1 MLGISCDSQFAHRVY
16 STSLG
21 NIPYPLLSDFYP
33 HGEMS
38 KSYGAWN
45 ENYGAPSR
53 VVLIVDKDGIIR
65 FRQDYPP
72 PNLPD
77 PADILAEVEKL
88 G

>member
-1 MLGISCDSQFAHRVY
+1 
-16 STSLG
+16 
-21 NIPYPLLSDFYP
+21 
-33 HGEMS
+33 MS